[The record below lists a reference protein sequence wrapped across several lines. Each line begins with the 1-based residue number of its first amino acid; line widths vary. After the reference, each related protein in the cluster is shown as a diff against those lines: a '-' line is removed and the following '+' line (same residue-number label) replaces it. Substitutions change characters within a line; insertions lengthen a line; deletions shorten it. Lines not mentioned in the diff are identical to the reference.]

1 MTRSNASSAVGLGVM
16 LSSREITDRVHE
28 YAGHDVRATLF
39 ATDMDW
45 NKPAA
50 MTRVPVATVS
60 LRLLRP
66 IRL

>member
-1 MTRSNASSAVGLGVM
+1 M